1 MIEYIFLGIFSLSSV
16 TLGFIWMS
24 VVGTKL
30 LYAEKLKD
38 LKEYRCETIDII
50 RERLNILNDDDEEYI
65 KLNNLLIE
73 LIKIK

>member
-38 LKEYRCETIDII
+38 LKHYRNETIDII
-50 RERLNILNDDDEEYI
+50 RERLNILNEHDEEYI

>member
-1 MIEYIFLGIFSLSSV
+1 M
-16 TLGFIWMS
+16 
-24 VVGTKL
+24 VGTKL

-38 LKEYRCETIDII
+38 LKEYRSETIDII
-50 RERLNILNDDDEEYI
+50 RERLNILNVDDEEYI